1 MSAYNFDKITMFIAN
16 VLDQD
21 LFLFHASRIS
31 RKLRVFTT
39 STYEWIS
46 RHFYLFLTQ
55 RKNGLKFPKDQSM
68 FDCFS
73 KLFNL
78 KQRTQRPFDFHFQN
92 RLWLKKRIKI
102 FQKIAQYNKLQFW
115 STRIETLIL
124 ERQLR
129 FDTMFFPLL
138 NMCTLVNIFC

>member
-1 MSAYNFDKITMFIAN
+1 MFYTRICLCFMPC
-16 VLDQD
+16 V
-21 LFLFHASRIS
+21 FLEN
-31 RKLRVFTT
+31 LRVFTA

-46 RHFYLFLTQ
+46 RHFYSFLTQ

-92 RLWLKKRIKI
+92 RLWLEKRIKI
-102 FQKIAQYNKLQFW
+102 FQKIARYNKLQFW
-115 STRIETLIL
+115 STRIETLII
-124 ERQLR
+124 EREMVRTTKIRTSKTKKNSENRLST
-129 FDTMFFPLL
+129 FWSFVTP
-138 NMCTLVNIFC
+138 